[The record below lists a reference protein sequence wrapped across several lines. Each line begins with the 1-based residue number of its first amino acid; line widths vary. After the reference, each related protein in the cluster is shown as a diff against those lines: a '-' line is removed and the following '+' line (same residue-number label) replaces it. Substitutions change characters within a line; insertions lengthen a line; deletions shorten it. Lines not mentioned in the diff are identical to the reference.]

1 VSRIAHYL
9 ESWLDISAG
18 FVATQITH
26 SRHDGVIISRDGWA
40 NLEAFDLRPRH
51 SLHVVRQRTPE
62 RLKAIVLRYQLGALL
77 ATTHADV
84 VHVHFGYAARDVV
97 SVTRHRPYVLS
108 LHGHDVTGLLTQQPS
123 HYRTV
128 APAVDAVIVPSTFL
142 AERAIEA
149 GFSAERLHV
158 IAGGVDTEFFAAA
171 PPAPGPPV
179 VGFVGRL
186 VAKKGIDTLCEAW
199 PSIAAAVP
207 EARLRLVGDGPMRD
221 LVPVDPERVRHEAA
235 DPRRRREQVRDLL
248 QAATVVVTPSH
259 TAPDGDSESL
269 LLVNLEAGAVGRPVV
284 STRHGGIPEFV
295 SDGATGLLVPPAD
308 PTALADAVVRLL
320 HDADLAATLGSA
332 AIDHVKQWDVRR
344 TTARVDALYDEVLR
358 ERRGRK

>member
-1 VSRIAHYL
+1 VSRVAHYL

-26 SRHDGVIISRDGWA
+26 SRHDGVIISRDGWK

-51 SLHVVRQRTPE
+51 SLHAVRHHTPE
-62 RLKAIVLRYQLGALL
+62 RLKATVLRYQLGALL

-97 SVTRHRPYVLS
+97 PVTRHRPYVLS
-108 LHGHDVTGLLTQQPS
+108 LHGHDITGLLAQEPD
-123 HYRTV
+123 HYRAV
-128 APAVDAVIVPSTFL
+128 IPAVDAVVVPSAFL
-142 AERAIEA
+142 ADRAVDA
-149 GFSAERLHV
+149 GFSADRLQV
-158 IAGGVDTEFFAAA
+158 IAGGVDTEFFAPA
-171 PPAPGPPV
+171 PLPPGPPV

-186 VAKKGIDTLCEAW
+186 VAKKGIDTLCAAW
-199 PSIAAAVP
+199 PSIAAAAP
-207 EARLRLVGDGPMRD
+207 DARLQVVGEGPMRH
-221 LVPVDPERVRHEAA
+221 LIPADPERVRHENP
-235 DPRRRREQVRDLL
+235 DPRRRREQVRDLIRG
-248 QAATVVVTPSH
+248 ATVVVTPSH
-259 TAPDGDSESL
+259 TGPDGDSESL

-284 STRHGGIPEFV
+284 STRHGGVPEFV
-295 SDGATGLLVPPAD
+295 SNGTTGLLVPPAD

-320 HDADLAATLGSA
+320 RDAGLAAALGAA